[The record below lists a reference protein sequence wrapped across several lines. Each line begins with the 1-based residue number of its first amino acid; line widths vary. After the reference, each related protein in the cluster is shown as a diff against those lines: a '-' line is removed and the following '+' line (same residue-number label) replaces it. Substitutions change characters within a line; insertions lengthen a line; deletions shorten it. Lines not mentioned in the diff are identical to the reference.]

1 MIFDLFQKGGYLMY
15 LLLVCSIIS
24 VTIFIE
30 RVIQYNRAK
39 IDTDKFLAGLRN
51 ILKKRNI
58 VEAVTICS
66 ETSGPVASILKSGIL
81 KHGRKRDIIKEA
93 MEDASSFEIPRLEK
107 NLLVLSTIA
116 HIAPL
121 LGLLGTVMGMVKAFM
136 VIQLKGVVNPADL
149 AEGIWEALLTT
160 VYGLAVAIPTY
171 MAYNYLVSR
180 VRTFIS
186 EMEKAASEIIN
197 ILDELE
203 GDYEV

>member
-1 MIFDLFQKGGYLMY
+1 MIFDWFQKGGYLMY
-15 LLLVCSIIS
+15 VLLVCSIVS

-30 RVIQYNRAK
+30 RAIQYNRAK
-39 IDTDKFLAGLRN
+39 IDSDKFLAGLRN

-58 VEAVTICS
+58 IEAVTICD
-66 ETSGPVASILKSGIL
+66 ETAGPVASILKSGIL
-81 KHGRKRDIIKEA
+81 KHGRKRAIIKEA
-93 MEDASSFEIPRLEK
+93 MEDASSLEIPRLEK
-107 NLLVLSTIA
+107 NLLILSTIA
-116 HIAPL
+116 NIAPL

-186 EMEKAASEIIN
+186 EMEKSASEIIN

-203 GDYEV
+203 DDYEV

>member
-1 MIFDLFQKGGYLMY
+1 MTFDLFQKGGYLMY
-15 LLLVCSIIS
+15 LLLICSIVA

-51 ILKKRNI
+51 ILKKRNV

-66 ETSGPVASILKSGIL
+66 ETPGPVSSMLKSGIL
-81 KHGRKRDIIKEA
+81 KHGRKRGIIKEA